1 VWQKVQTTG
10 IVPRPESHSH
20 ESANTLRLQEVV
32 KHCRLLTQ
40 PHAESSSAGL
50 RSVFGAG
57 HQGSRSG
64 DTHERGVPFPG
75 QPTGSRI
82 LHSPQSV
89 CSCREWRSA
98 AEYWHAPMQSALEQ
112 ISAASAE
119 QSVQVAGGGGA
130 HGISA
135 LSSPNMLA
143 SSGCLCS
150 AGRGAVMQ
158 SDGMAQCRKLCSKAR
173 GLQQSRLFRRL
184 LRAAYAFCLK
194 NC

>member
-1 VWQKVQTTG
+1 MATGQHAADWDPGEQCSFQNYYDKVQSRQTHHAHIRRYKLAVWQKVQTTG

-112 ISAASAE
+112 TSAASAE

-135 LSSPNMLA
+135 PNP
-143 SSGCLCS
+143 CHRQTC
-150 AGRGAVMQ
+150 
-158 SDGMAQCRKLCSKAR
+158 
-173 GLQQSRLFRRL
+173 
-184 LRAAYAFCLK
+184 
-194 NC
+194 